1 MELRH
6 KNRQNYAF
14 LSQSHRLKKLKY
26 DFFIE
31 VDNIIYQYL
40 NKDTMGAAIAAYFAN
55 TLQHIDAEKLKG
67 VRTTTKEGEDEGDEE
82 EEEGEGN

>member
-1 MELRH
+1 ATLFCELL
-6 KNRQNYAF
+6 N
-14 LSQSHRLKKLKY
+14 
-26 DFFIE
+26 
-31 VDNIIYQYL
+31 QYL
-40 NKDTMGAAIAAYFAN
+40 FFSSHGVEAQKQIELCVSLIKPQVEKVEDTMGAAIAAYFAN